1 MITEKLQKAMNDQI
15 LAEMWS
21 SNLYLSMSFFLAK
34 EGYDGLA
41 HWMKKQSQEELEHAY
56 DLAAYVIKRGGQAQ
70 VNMIDVV
77 PQGWGSVTEV
87 FKHVYEHECHVSSLI
102 NTLLDMAVEEKDK
115 ATEDFLWGYVR
126 EQVEEEATALDIYE
140 KTKKADNASILV
152 LDEKLGQRK

>member
-1 MITEKLQKAMNDQI
+1 MAT
-15 LAEMWS
+15 
-21 SNLYLSMSFFLAK
+21 
-34 EGYDGLA
+34 
-41 HWMKKQSQEELEHAY
+41 
-56 DLAAYVIKRGGQAQ
+56 YVIKRRGQAH

-77 PQGWGSVTEV
+77 PQGWRSVTEV
-87 FKHVYEHECHVSSLI
+87 FKHVYDHECHVSSLI

-140 KTKKADNASILV
+140 KTKKADNASILF